1 MSIWIC
7 CIEKRTMCVYCL
19 TSCLRMNHSDGNVTF
34 VSEGLQPFGLSL
46 GTYNLLTRRDLSR
59 AMPAVTRGL
68 GFRVSS
74 GEPTPL
80 VPVSDKPGVI
90 GTSKHNIIWY
100 FLRLLRKKY
109 LRPVLW
115 FHGDSDWTRSLVPLA
130 CCKRQLHVKRGGPLD
145 DTV

>member
-1 MSIWIC
+1 
-7 CIEKRTMCVYCL
+7 MCVYCL
-19 TSCLRMNHSDGNVTF
+19 TSCLRMNHSDRNVTF

-80 VPVSDKPGVI
+80 VAISDKPGVI
-90 GTSKHNIIWY
+90 GTSKHII
-100 FLRLLRKKY
+100 
-109 LRPVLW
+109 
-115 FHGDSDWTRSLVPLA
+115 
-130 CCKRQLHVKRGGPLD
+130 
-145 DTV
+145 